1 MFDSFEDEQFDR
13 NTDQSFENTKNKIR
27 VPLGRVPFKRKS
39 FDEIQPKKQFF
50 E

>member
-27 VPLGRVPFKRKS
+27 VPLGRVLKRKS
-39 FDEIQPKKQFF
+39 FDEIQPKNQFF